1 MAVELRDR
9 LATGLG
15 LARKLPATLVFDHP
29 SIEDIA
35 SYLGEDVLERSP
47 SPAASLRPDV
57 NEVGASAAAAVARL
71 SEEEAEA
78 LLLQRLERLER

>member
-1 MAVELRDR
+1 MQQPG

-15 LARKLPATLVFDHP
+15 LTRRLPATLVFDHP

-35 SYLGEDVLERSP
+35 SYLGGDVLERSP
-47 SPAASLRPDV
+47 SPAASLRPD
-57 NEVGASAAAAVARL
+57 ADDADSSAAAALARL